1 MPELPFT
8 NLERQMIDRLTRDMM
23 EMDARLGYEVAL
35 ESIASDILYRR
46 CVHSDPSISPKEIGD
61 ALQNAMARARAAVP
75 PNADPAWV
83 AGVKESLQ
91 REQALSDV
99 KSRVASIIHT
109 MVRLKW
115 RGPIIGLNTIALDL
129 GEGTAWY
136 WYAEP
141 GDISLKYGP
150 PGGVLIYGP
159 FKTKAEAQEHLDA
172 TMEG

>member
-1 MPELPFT
+1 MTDNET
-8 NLERQMIDRLTRDMM
+8 DVRV
-23 EMDARLGYEVAL
+23 GYVAAI

-46 CVHSDPSISPKEIGD
+46 CADSDPSISSKEMQDG
-61 ALQNAMARARAAVP
+61 MARARAIMSP
-75 PNADPAWV
+75 YADPAWV
-83 AGVKESLQ
+83 AVVEESLH

-99 KSRVASIIHT
+99 KSAVASIIRT

-115 RGPIIGLNTIALDL
+115 RGPIIGINTITLDL